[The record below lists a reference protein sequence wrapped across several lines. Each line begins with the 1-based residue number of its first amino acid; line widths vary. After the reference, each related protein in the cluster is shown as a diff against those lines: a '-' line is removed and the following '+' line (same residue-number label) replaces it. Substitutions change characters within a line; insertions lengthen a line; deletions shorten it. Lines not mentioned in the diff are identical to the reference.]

1 MSVVME
7 IILPLLQCLFTSV
20 FCVESSVRN
29 CTLPWPG
36 LCGCDGDIGERPLW
50 LLRPLPLL
58 GAGGIQVWDNLAQIW
73 RLVMHAPGHF
83 CTVRATRCRH
93 YRRWSRDW
101 GGGDLQGLSQPSCPQ
116 AGLTLHRLFLKTPGI
131 SPPSS
136 GDPPLCFSVLTK
148 EDLQCWPS
156 LTAAIKVRL
165 LFP

>member
-1 MSVVME
+1 MQTLQKME
-7 IILPLLQCLFTSV
+7 
-20 FCVESSVRN
+20 
-29 CTLPWPG
+29 PG
-36 LCGCDGDIGERPLW
+36 LG
-50 LLRPLPLL
+50 
-58 GAGGIQVWDNLAQIW
+58 
-73 RLVMHAPGHF
+73 
-83 CTVRATRCRH
+83 
-93 YRRWSRDW
+93 